1 MLRFD
6 LIWLTF
12 LLTVGRWKVVYKL
25 QFQASGAQF
34 SAACI
39 DVESFQIGHLS
50 NWKSLFTLILISQG
64 RARKHFQRHNW
75 PMSWHHKLELG
86 SVPKPFL
93 RNPSV
98 TEFVSKK
105 TLRIGDPPRL
115 RTEVEK
121 ISAKITIFQLILIW
135 LQTWTPGTRWRHLQ
149 KFKIGPPV
157 DTTCIGILLEISLLA
172 SSVSIELLSP
182 SVRVKSKM

>member
-1 MLRFD
+1 MPKCKCYDIHNNKYVEIWFD
-6 LIWLTF
+6 LINLSF
-12 LLTVGRWKVVYKL
+12 DSRPAGWKWFINFSSKHL
-25 QFQASGAQF
+25 ELDSQLPAS
-34 SAACI
+34 
-39 DVESFQIGHLS
+39 
-50 NWKSLFTLILISQG
+50 TLKVFKMAISQTG
-64 RARKHFQRHNW
+64 RAYLHWFLFLKVERENW

-105 TLRIGDPPRL
+105 TLRIGDPPPRL

-157 DTTCIGILLEISLLA
+157 LA
-172 SSVSIELLSP
+172 YC
-182 SVRVKSKM
+182 

>member
-39 DVESFQIGHLS
+39 HVESFQIDYLS
-50 NWKSLFTLILISQG
+50 NCKSLFTLILISQG

-105 TLRIGDPPRL
+105 TLRIGDPPLVCGRKWKKFPPKSLFFSLYLFGCKLGHQAPGGGTCKSLRL
-115 RTEVEK
+115 GH
-121 ISAKITIFQLILIW
+121 QL
-135 LQTWTPGTRWRHLQ
+135 TPL
-149 KFKIGPPV
+149 V
-157 DTTCIGILLEISLLA
+157 LA
-172 SSVSIELLSP
+172 YC
-182 SVRVKSKM
+182 

>member
-1 MLRFD
+1 MTSTTIDMLRFD

-39 DVESFQIGHLS
+39 HVESFQIGHLS

-64 RARKHFQRHNW
+64 RARKHCQRHNW

-105 TLRIGDPPRL
+105 TLRIGDPPSFADGSGKNFRQNHYF
-115 RTEVEK
+115 
-121 ISAKITIFQLILIW
+121 SAYTYLVANLD
-135 LQTWTPGTRWRHLQ
+135 TRHQ
-149 KFKIGPPV
+149 V
-157 DTTCIGILLEISLLA
+157 AALA
-172 SSVSIELLSP
+172 KV
-182 SVRVKSKM
+182 